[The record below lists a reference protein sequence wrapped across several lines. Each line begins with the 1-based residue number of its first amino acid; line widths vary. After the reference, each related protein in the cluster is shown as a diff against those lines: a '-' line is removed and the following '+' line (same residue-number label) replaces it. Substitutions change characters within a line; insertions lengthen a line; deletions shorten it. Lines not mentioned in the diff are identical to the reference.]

1 MLTGQESRPARQKM
15 RHVNSE
21 PKHQVAN
28 QQKHWKR
35 AVTLAHCETDRAC
48 PLSHY
53 RDNSRDETIASH
65 RIAWRHNV
73 DRSVP
78 VFQGQQQPNQF
89 VLAGPNTDL
98 LWRRGGNQSV
108 GFARKLSMFVWVCT
122 MLVPLL
128 CSRNCS
134 AKLSLCFFLP
144 ETRLLP
150 HSGVRLCKV
159 CEH

>member
-1 MLTGQESRPARQKM
+1 M
-15 RHVNSE
+15 RHINSE

-78 VFQGQQQPNQF
+78 VFQGQ
-89 VLAGPNTDL
+89 
-98 LWRRGGNQSV
+98 
-108 GFARKLSMFVWVCT
+108 
-122 MLVPLL
+122 
-128 CSRNCS
+128 
-134 AKLSLCFFLP
+134 
-144 ETRLLP
+144 
-150 HSGVRLCKV
+150 
-159 CEH
+159 